1 MIVGVLRVELA
12 IFEAL
17 SLKDKRRVVK
27 GLKDRLSHKFNV
39 SVSEV
44 DALDARQRAV
54 LGIAMVSNEAR
65 FVQSC
70 LDKVVDYIRMAP
82 GAALVNYETEIY

>member
-12 IFEAL
+12 VLEAV

-27 GLKDRLSHKFNV
+27 GLKDRLAHKFNV
-39 SVSEV
+39 SVAEV
-44 DALDARQRAV
+44 DALDARQKAV
-54 LGIAMVSNEAR
+54 LGVAMVSNESR

-70 LDKVVDYIRMAP
+70 LDKIVDYIRLAP
-82 GAALVNYETEIY
+82 GAILVKYETEIY

>member
-12 IFEAL
+12 IYEAL

-27 GLKDRLSHKFNV
+27 GLKDRLAHKFNV

-44 DALDARQRAV
+44 DALDVRQKAV
-54 LGIAMVSNEAR
+54 LGIAMVANEAR

>member
-1 MIVGVLRVELA
+1 MIVGSLRVELA
-12 IFEAL
+12 VLGAV

-39 SVSEV
+39 SVAEV
-44 DALDARQRAV
+44 DALDVHQQAV
-54 LGIAMVSNEAR
+54 LGVAMVSNDSR

-82 GAALVNYETEIY
+82 GATLVKYETEIF

>member
-12 IFEAL
+12 IYEAL

-27 GLKDRLSHKFNV
+27 GLKDRLAHKFNV

>member
-12 IFEAL
+12 IYEAL